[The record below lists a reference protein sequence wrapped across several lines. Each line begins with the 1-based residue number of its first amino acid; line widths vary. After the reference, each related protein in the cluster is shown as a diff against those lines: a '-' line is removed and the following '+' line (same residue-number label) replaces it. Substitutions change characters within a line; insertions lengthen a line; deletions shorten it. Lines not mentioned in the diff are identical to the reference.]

1 LHNHDY
7 FAVGQGLGL
16 EYRQGLGKMAG
27 LHQMISLE
35 KTQCDV
41 VAPFLL
47 AQKAAA
53 LFYCLRAASGSFRR
67 MALAQL

>member
-1 LHNHDY
+1 M
-7 FAVGQGLGL
+7 AV
-16 EYRQGLGKMAG
+16 